1 MFDICSNTFH
11 QQTLK
16 HFDQRRHT
24 SYTTQR
30 YLLDMARNVQHKMS
44 EVLKASQQE
53 RNQTFANGR
62 MKAKQNMLWKSKGH
76 HQRRNAK
83 QLP

>member
-1 MFDICSNTFH
+1 
-11 QQTLK
+11 
-16 HFDQRRHT
+16 
-24 SYTTQR
+24 
-30 YLLDMARNVQHKMS
+30 MARNVQHKMS